1 MTKTWI
7 FMSLAAIAGVLG
19 DLFLSKG
26 MKDIGDAS
34 TLNLNTVW
42 PFILKVMS
50 CPKIWIG
57 TACLTAF
64 FFIWLT
70 VLSWAQLSFA
80 LPLQALTFILT
91 PLLAQIYLGEQAHLV
106 RWVGTLLI
114 SIGVILVS
122 LKSGPS

>member
-1 MTKTWI
+1 
-7 FMSLAAIAGVLG
+7 MSLAAIAGVLG

-26 MKDIGDAS
+26 MKDIGDVSA
-34 TLNLNTVW
+34 LNANTIW

-57 TACLTAF
+57 TTCLATF
-64 FFIWLT
+64 FFIWLS

-91 PLLAQIYLGEQAHLV
+91 PMLAQIYLGEQTHLL
-106 RWVGTLLI
+106 RWIGTLLI